1 MHQSLRRRS
10 ERINGLA
17 DRQLGDVALSG
28 RARAVCQHPELAAI
42 EADYLRW
49 QTVESLRVKYDL
61 PENSHNRHIKA
72 YGLDEKLRGNK
83 LVGLEQIMSMGLT
96 HIKPEAVTAANV
108 VAAAQLHA
116 KLQGELVDR
125 TEDVTAQL
133 ERATDEELSFYAL
146 HGRIPDPGE
155 LDAASDDTE
164 H

>member
-1 MHQSLRRRS
+1 MNL
-10 ERINGLA
+10 ERHRGKC
-17 DRQLGDVALSG
+17 S
-28 RARAVCQHPELAAI
+28 VCQHPELAAI

-49 QTVESLRVKYDL
+49 QTVESLRVKYNL
-61 PENSHNRHIKA
+61 PENSLNRHIKA
-72 YGLDEKLRGNK
+72 FRLDEKLRGNK

-96 HIKPEAVTAANV
+96 HMKPEAVTAANV

-116 KLQGELVDR
+116 KLQGELIDR

-133 ERATDEELSFYAL
+133 EKATDAELAFYAL

-155 LDAASDDTE
+155 LDASDDTE